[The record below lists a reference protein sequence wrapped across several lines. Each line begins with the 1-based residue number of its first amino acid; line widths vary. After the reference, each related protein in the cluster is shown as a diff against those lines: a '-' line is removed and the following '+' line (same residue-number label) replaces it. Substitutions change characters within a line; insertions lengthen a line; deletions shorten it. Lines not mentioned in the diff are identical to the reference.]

1 MSKVV
6 SLTTTIDDRLER
18 NKGKF
23 EDVLII
29 GWGEDGMGITVDSNM
44 LNPDIIMLME
54 LVKATIV
61 ESYYGYDD

>member
-18 NKGKF
+18 CKGKLD
-23 EDVLII
+23 DVLII
-29 GWGEDGMGITVDSNM
+29 GWSKGGLGIEVDSNM
-44 LNPDIIMLME
+44 QNPDIIMLME